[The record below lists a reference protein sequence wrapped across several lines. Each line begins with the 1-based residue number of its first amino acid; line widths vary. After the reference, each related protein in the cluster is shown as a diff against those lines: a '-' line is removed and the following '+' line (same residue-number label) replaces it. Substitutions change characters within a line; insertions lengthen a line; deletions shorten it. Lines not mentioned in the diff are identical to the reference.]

1 MLESLRIRSFRY
13 QWGADLFATWAAEME
28 TLLLGWYVLVDTGSP
43 FLVGLVGALRFG
55 GLLLAPL
62 YGVVADQ
69 VDRRRLLLA
78 LRVAQGAQ
86 AAAFAALA
94 FSGSLQPWHAFA
106 LSGLGGLVR
115 NGENVVRQSLIADSV
130 PQGALLNAMGLS
142 RTTMDGAKMAGTLAG
157 RRSSRAWGWGSVP
170 GGDRLLPAQRGA
182 LAADQAGAPA
192 GAGQWRAGG
201 AGRTAGALADLRS
214 GVAYMR
220 LSPTIVAIMFL
231 AFLVNLTVFPLTNGL
246 MPVVARDVFGGG
258 PEVLAL
264 LLSTAAVG
272 ALAGSLALV
281 ALPRVRRPERI
292 MLLSIVSWHLLLL
305 AFAGA
310 GRGGRATAGG
320 GRRGGARDGP
330 GAAGAAGLRG
340 EHQRVDGDHVRGAAE
355 HGRGGVPGAGDGG
368 ADDGGLR
375 AAAWAPPGGLAER
388 AGGRAERAGAAG
400 AVRPGPRR
408 GRRLALAL
416 GAAGPGAA
424 PGAGQGLTRPGLRP
438 GPTARHGLTR
448 GLPALY
454 STVKLISE
462 VVK

>member
-157 RRSSRAWGWGSVP
+157 AALLSRLGM
-170 GGDRLLPAQRGA
+170 GGAYLAVTACYLLSAVLLLRIRLAPRPERA
-182 LAADQAGAPA
+182 L
-192 GAGQWRAGG
+192 GAGRAGG
-201 AGRTAGALADLRS
+201 TAGALADLRS

-272 ALAGSLALV
+272 ALVGSLALV

-310 GRGGRATAGG
+310 AAVAGPRLAGG
-320 GRRGGARDGP
+320 GGAGP
-330 GAAGAAGLRG
+330 AMWLVLLVLMAYGASTSGSMVTMSAVLLSTAGAAF
-340 EHQRVDGDHVRGAAE
+340 
-355 HGRGGVPGAGDGG
+355 
-368 ADDGGLR
+368 
-375 AAAWAPPGGLAER
+375 
-388 AGGRAERAGAAG
+388 
-400 AVRPGPRR
+400 R
-408 GRRLALAL
+408 GRVMGVRMMAVYGLPLGLLLGGWLSERVGVLSALAL
-416 GAAGPGAA
+416 LGLCGLALSTGAALRWPSASRA
-424 PGAGQGLTRPGLRP
+424 PALRP
-438 GPTARHGLTR
+438 A
-448 GLPALY
+448 PA
-454 STVKLISE
+454 KA
-462 VVK
+462 

>member
-157 RRSSRAWGWGSVP
+157 AALLSRLGMGGAYLAVTACYLLSAALLLRIRLAPRP
-170 GGDRLLPAQRGA
+170 G
-182 LAADQAGAPA
+182 
-192 GAGQWRAGG
+192 RAGG

-220 LSPTIVAIMFL
+220 LSPIIVAIMFL

-272 ALAGSLALV
+272 ALVGSLALV

-310 GRGGRATAGG
+310 AAVAGPRLAGG
-320 GRRGGARDGP
+320 GGAGP
-330 GAAGAAGLRG
+330 AMGLVLLVLLAYGASTSGSMVTMSAVLLSTAGAAF
-340 EHQRVDGDHVRGAAE
+340 
-355 HGRGGVPGAGDGG
+355 
-368 ADDGGLR
+368 
-375 AAAWAPPGGLAER
+375 
-388 AGGRAERAGAAG
+388 
-400 AVRPGPRR
+400 R
-408 GRRLALAL
+408 GRVMGVRMMAVYGLPLGLLLGGWLSERVGVLSALAL
-416 GAAGPGAA
+416 LGLCGLALSTGAALRWPSA
-424 PGAGQGLTRPGLRP
+424 PRAPALRP
-438 GPTARHGLTR
+438 A
-448 GLPALY
+448 PA
-454 STVKLISE
+454 E
-462 VVK
+462 A

>member
-157 RRSSRAWGWGSVP
+157 AALLSRLGM
-170 GGDRLLPAQRGA
+170 GGAYLAVTACYLLSAVLLLRIRLAPRPERA
-182 LAADQAGAPA
+182 L
-192 GAGQWRAGG
+192 GAGR

-272 ALAGSLALV
+272 ALVGSLALV

-310 GRGGRATAGG
+310 AAVAGPRLAGG
-320 GRRGGARDGP
+320 GGAGP
-330 GAAGAAGLRG
+330 AMWLVLLVLMAYGASTSGSMVTMSAVLLSTAGAAF
-340 EHQRVDGDHVRGAAE
+340 
-355 HGRGGVPGAGDGG
+355 
-368 ADDGGLR
+368 
-375 AAAWAPPGGLAER
+375 
-388 AGGRAERAGAAG
+388 
-400 AVRPGPRR
+400 R
-408 GRRLALAL
+408 GRVMGVRMMAVYGLPLGLLLGGWLSERVGVLSALAL
-416 GAAGPGAA
+416 LGLCGLALSTGAALRWPSA
-424 PGAGQGLTRPGLRP
+424 PRAPALRP
-438 GPTARHGLTR
+438 A
-448 GLPALY
+448 PA
-454 STVKLISE
+454 KA
-462 VVK
+462 

>member
-78 LRVAQGAQ
+78 LRVAQGVQ

-157 RRSSRAWGWGSVP
+157 AALLSRLGMGGAYLAVTACYLLSAALLLRIRLAPRP
-170 GGDRLLPAQRGA
+170 GR
-182 LAADQAGAPA
+182 
-192 GAGQWRAGG
+192 

-272 ALAGSLALV
+272 ALVGSLALV

-310 GRGGRATAGG
+310 AAVAGPRLAGG
-320 GRRGGARDGP
+320 GGAGP
-330 GAAGAAGLRG
+330 AMGLVLLVLLAYGASTSGSMVTMSAVLLSTAGAAF
-340 EHQRVDGDHVRGAAE
+340 
-355 HGRGGVPGAGDGG
+355 
-368 ADDGGLR
+368 
-375 AAAWAPPGGLAER
+375 
-388 AGGRAERAGAAG
+388 
-400 AVRPGPRR
+400 R
-408 GRRLALAL
+408 GRVMGVRMMAVYGLPLGLLLGGWLSERVGVLSALAL
-416 GAAGPGAA
+416 LGLCGLALSTGAALRWPSA
-424 PGAGQGLTRPGLRP
+424 PRAPTLRP
-438 GPTARHGLTR
+438 A
-448 GLPALY
+448 PA
-454 STVKLISE
+454 KA
-462 VVK
+462 

>member
-86 AAAFAALA
+86 AGAFAALA

-157 RRSSRAWGWGSVP
+157 AALLSRLGM
-170 GGDRLLPAQRGA
+170 GGAYLAVTACYLLSAVLLLRIRL
-182 LAADQAGAPA
+182 APRPERA
-192 GAGQWRAGG
+192 VGAGR

-272 ALAGSLALV
+272 ALVGSLALV

-310 GRGGRATAGG
+310 AAVAGPRLAGG
-320 GRRGGARDGP
+320 GGAGP
-330 GAAGAAGLRG
+330 AMGLVLLVLLGYGASTSGSMVTMSAVLLSTAGAAF
-340 EHQRVDGDHVRGAAE
+340 
-355 HGRGGVPGAGDGG
+355 
-368 ADDGGLR
+368 
-375 AAAWAPPGGLAER
+375 
-388 AGGRAERAGAAG
+388 
-400 AVRPGPRR
+400 R
-408 GRRLALAL
+408 GRVMGVRMMAVYGLPLGLLLGGWLSERVGVLSALAL
-416 GAAGPGAA
+416 LGLCGLALSTGAALRWPSA
-424 PGAGQGLTRPGLRP
+424 PRAPALRP
-438 GPTARHGLTR
+438 A
-448 GLPALY
+448 PA
-454 STVKLISE
+454 E
-462 VVK
+462 A